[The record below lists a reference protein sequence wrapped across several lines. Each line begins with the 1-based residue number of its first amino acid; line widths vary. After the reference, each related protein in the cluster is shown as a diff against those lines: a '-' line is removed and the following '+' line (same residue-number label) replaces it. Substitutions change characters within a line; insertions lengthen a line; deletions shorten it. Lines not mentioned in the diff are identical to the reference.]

1 MGRNRQVL
9 FQKIWVFPSTFW
21 PPPSARS
28 ETLLTMQRTG
38 TAPHTLPSQGLYC
51 RPSACNKR
59 TFRRA
64 FPASPGSCSLPA
76 CIAVSGLVLPSFQAV
91 PACSKRT
98 FRRAFPASPGSC
110 SLHQACPSIQQSKV
124 TAEGLRHPQ
133 TGLAAT
139 PLLNTVHSS
148 QAGLCCLPAHGS
160 PPGPP
165 GPPALPIPRFGP

>member
-1 MGRNRQVL
+1 MWEETDRYYFKKFGCFPPLSGHPHPPDDAKNRD
-9 FQKIWVFPSTFW
+9 S
-21 PPPSARS
+21 
-28 ETLLTMQRTG
+28 
-38 TAPHTLPSQGLYC
+38 APH
-51 RPSACNKR
+51 
-59 TFRRA
+59 
-64 FPASPGSCSLPA
+64 
-76 CIAVSGLVLPSFQAV
+76 IAVSGLVLPSFQAV